1 MRAAYIVYHMDQIQQ
16 QPEGSSMVMVG
27 LLGIALAALVFLE
40 IYRRAN
46 RRWGENP

>member
-1 MRAAYIVYHMDQIQQ
+1 MDNIEQSS
-16 QPEGSSMVMVG
+16 EGRMVVVG

>member
-1 MRAAYIVYHMDQIQQ
+1 MDQIQQ
-16 QPEGSSMVMVG
+16 QPEGSSMVMIG
-27 LLGIALAALVFLE
+27 LFGMVLAALIVLE